1 MERHLVKFSGKGKMM
16 RTSIYRL
23 IVCLLTLPLLF
34 AGCIIAPVQPMTPM
48 AGADAMATEPALP
61 EPEPGKLTIVDVR
74 ARPAPLAGGTG
85 AVYFTV
91 LNGLDQ
97 DVRLVSASSPA
108 ARIVETHETVSE
120 NGVMKMIPLPDGYEI
135 PAGEALVLKPGGKHI
150 MLIDVVRPLQP
161 GDEFSL
167 TVNFDNGES
176 IELTVPVLDMQ
187 MQMPMHDMEH
197 GSSHDHGDAKEESSS
212 DAHGEAKAE
221 EAAHDHEH
229 GAMSH
234 SESTTAAIK
243 ALPISAMHKL
253 DEDLHGGNAIDLDAA
268 LKTVQELIDKLDAAS
283 WPDNLKDAV
292 RSIRSKA
299 DDLYTA
305 LSNND
310 LSAAKELAADLHTL
324 LHELEGH

>member
-1 MERHLVKFSGKGKMM
+1 M
-16 RTSIYRL
+16 RISIYRL
-23 IVCLLTLPLLF
+23 IVCLLALPLLL
-34 AGCIIAPVQPMTPM
+34 AGCTTVPVQPMTSM

-61 EPEPGKLTIVDVR
+61 EPEPGKLTIEDAR

-97 DVRLVSASSPA
+97 DVRLVSASTSTA
-108 ARIVETHETVSE
+108 NVVETHETVSE

-135 PAGEALVLKPGGKHI
+135 PAGEVLVLEPGGKHI
-150 MLIDVVRPLQP
+150 MLIDVVQPLQP
-161 GDEFSL
+161 GDEFIL

-176 IELTVPVLDMQ
+176 IDLTVPVLDMQ
-187 MQMPMHDMEH
+187 MQMPMQSMEH
-197 GSSHDHGDAKEESSS
+197 DSGHDHGDAKEESSS
-212 DAHGEAKAE
+212 PTHGETETK

-229 GAMSH
+229 STMSH
-234 SESTTAAIK
+234 EESTMAAIK

-253 DEDLHGGNAIDLDAA
+253 DEDLHSGNAIDLDAA

-283 WPDNLKDAV
+283 WPDDLKNAV
-292 RSIRSKA
+292 HSIRSKA
-299 DDLYTA
+299 DDLYAA

-310 LSAAKELAADLHTL
+310 LSAAKELAAELHEL
-324 LHELEGH
+324 LHELEQH

>member
-1 MERHLVKFSGKGKMM
+1 MM
-16 RTSIYRL
+16 RTSTYRF
-23 IVCLLTLPLLF
+23 IVYLLALPLLF
-34 AGCIIAPVQPMTPM
+34 AGCTIAPVQPMTPM

-97 DVRLVSASSPA
+97 DIRLVSASTSA
-108 ARIVETHETVSE
+108 ANVVETHETVSE
-120 NGVMKMIPLPDGYEI
+120 NSVMRMIPLPDGYAI

-176 IELTVPVLDMQ
+176 IELTVPVLDME
-187 MQMPMHDMEH
+187 MQMPMQSMEH
-197 GSSHDHGDAKEESSS
+197 GSSHDYGDAKEESSADPHS
-212 DAHGEAKAE
+212 EAKAE

-234 SESTTAAIK
+234 SESTMAAIK
-243 ALPISAMHKL
+243 TLPIRAMHKL
-253 DEDLHGGNAIDLDAA
+253 DEDLHRGNTIDLDAA

-283 WPDNLKDAV
+283 WPDDLKDAV

-299 DDLYTA
+299 NDLYAA

-310 LSAAKELAADLHTL
+310 LSAAKELAADLHDL